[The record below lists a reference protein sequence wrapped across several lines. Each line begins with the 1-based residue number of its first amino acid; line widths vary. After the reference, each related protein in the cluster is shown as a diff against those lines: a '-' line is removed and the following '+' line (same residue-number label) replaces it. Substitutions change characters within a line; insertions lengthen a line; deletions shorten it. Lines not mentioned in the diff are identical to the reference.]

1 MTNDDRNDQDRTGDG
16 QAPRWGDAP
25 QQQQP
30 DAEAPRYGER
40 VDPAPTSTPQYG
52 EQYGQGQQQY
62 GQQSGQGQQQY
73 GQQSGQGDQQYGQQQ
88 YGQPS
93 STPSWNDQ
101 QRHDQGQHHDQQPY
115 AAAPAHS
122 GAPAWQSHDE
132 PKPKK
137 KKTVGIIAFVLGLLA
152 LVLGVVGGYIMG
164 SAISNSGVIDQIT
177 QNGSTNLTPEQMQ
190 SEVMNDPDVRSQ
202 LVGGIAVIGIAAFLG
217 LWALVQ
223 GIIAAVAK
231 RGRVW
236 GILAIVL
243 AVVATIATFVTY
255 AGVAAAGAVA
265 ANS

>member
-25 QQQQP
+25 QQQP
-30 DAEAPRYGER
+30 DAGAPRYGER

-52 EQYGQGQQQY
+52 EQYGQGQ
-62 GQQSGQGQQQY
+62 
-73 GQQSGQGDQQYGQQQ
+73 QQYGQQQ

-137 KKTVGIIAFVLGLLA
+137 KTLGVVAFVLGLAA
-152 LVLGVVGGYIMG
+152 LVIGVIGGYVMG
-164 SAISNSGVIDQIT
+164 SALANSDAINNLVPSSGATPDQ
-177 QNGSTNLTPEQMQ
+177 QELQRQ
-190 SEVMNDPDVRSQ
+190 LMNDP
-202 LVGGIAVIGIAAFLG
+202 AVISQIGVGAVIAGVAAILG

-223 GIIAAVAK
+223 GIIAAVTK
-231 RGRVW
+231 RGRGW
-236 GILAIVL
+236 GIFAIIL
-243 AVVATIATFVTY
+243 AVVATIATLVTY
-255 AGVAAAGAVA
+255 VGVAAAAAVG

>member
-1 MTNDDRNDQDRTGDG
+1 MGTLMTNDDRNDQDRTGDG

-25 QQQQP
+25 QQQP
-30 DAEAPRYGER
+30 DADAPRYGER

-52 EQYGQGQQQY
+52 EQYGHGQQQQY
-62 GQQSGQGQQQY
+62 GQPNGE
-73 GQQSGQGDQQYGQQQ
+73 QQ

-152 LVLGVVGGYIMG
+152 LVLGVIGGYIMG
-164 SAISNSGVIDQIT
+164 SAISNSGVLDQIT

-190 SEVMNDPDVRSQ
+190 SEVMSDPDVRSQ

-255 AGVAAAGAVA
+255 AGVAAAAAVG

>member
-25 QQQQP
+25 QQQP
-30 DAEAPRYGER
+30 DADAPRYGER

-62 GQQSGQGQQQY
+62 GQQSGQGE
-73 GQQSGQGDQQYGQQQ
+73 QQ

-101 QRHDQGQHHDQQPY
+101 QRHDQHHDQHHDQQPY

-152 LVLGVVGGYIMG
+152 LVLGVIGGYIMG
-164 SAISNSGVIDQIT
+164 SAISNSGVLDQIT

-190 SEVMNDPDVRSQ
+190 SEVMSDPDVRSQ
-202 LVGGIAVIGIAAFLG
+202 LVGGVAVIGIAAFLG

-255 AGVAAAGAVA
+255 AGVAAAAAVG

>member
-30 DAEAPRYGER
+30 DADAPRYGER

-62 GQQSGQGQQQY
+62 GQQQSGQGQ
-73 GQQSGQGDQQYGQQQ
+73 QQYGQQQ

-132 PKPKK
+132 PKPKKKKK

-190 SEVMNDPDVRSQ
+190 SEVMSDPDVRSQ

-255 AGVAAAGAVA
+255 AGVAAAGAVG

>member
-25 QQQQP
+25 QQQP

-73 GQQSGQGDQQYGQQQ
+73 GQPNGEQQ

-101 QRHDQGQHHDQQPY
+101 QRHDQQPY
-115 AAAPAHS
+115 AAAPAHA

-164 SAISNSGVIDQIT
+164 SAISNSGVLDQIT

-255 AGVAAAGAVA
+255 AGVAAAAVA

>member
-25 QQQQP
+25 QQP

-52 EQYGQGQQQY
+52 EQYGQGQQQQY
-62 GQQSGQGQQQY
+62 GQQSGQGQQY
-73 GQQSGQGDQQYGQQQ
+73 GQPNGEQQ

-101 QRHDQGQHHDQQPY
+101 QRHDQHHDQQPY
-115 AAAPAHS
+115 AAAPAHA

-137 KKTVGIIAFVLGLLA
+137 KT
-152 LVLGVVGGYIMG
+152 LGVVAFFLGLAALVIGVIGGYVMG
-164 SAISNSGVIDQIT
+164 SALANSDAINNLVPSSGATPDQ
-177 QNGSTNLTPEQMQ
+177 QELQRQ
-190 SEVMNDPDVRSQ
+190 LMNDP
-202 LVGGIAVIGIAAFLG
+202 AVISQIGVGAVIAGVAAILG

-223 GIIAAVAK
+223 GIIAAVTK
-231 RGRVW
+231 RGRGW
-236 GILAIVL
+236 GIFAIIL
-243 AVVATIATFVTY
+243 AVVATIATLVTY
-255 AGVAAAGAVA
+255 VGVAAAAAVA

>member
-16 QAPRWGDAP
+16 QAPSWGEAP
-25 QQQQP
+25 QQRP
-30 DAEAPRYGER
+30 DADAPRYGER
-40 VDPAPTSTPQYG
+40 VDPTPTSTPQYG

-62 GQQSGQGQQQY
+62 GQQYGQGQQQY
-73 GQQSGQGDQQYGQQQ
+73 GQPNGEQQ

-101 QRHDQGQHHDQQPY
+101 QRHDQHHDQQPY

-137 KKTVGIIAFVLGLLA
+137 KT
-152 LVLGVVGGYIMG
+152 LGVVAFFLGLAALVIGVIGGYVMG
-164 SAISNSGVIDQIT
+164 SALANSDAINNLVPSSGATPDQ
-177 QNGSTNLTPEQMQ
+177 QELQRQ
-190 SEVMNDPDVRSQ
+190 LMNDP
-202 LVGGIAVIGIAAFLG
+202 AVISQIGVGAVIAGVAAILG

-223 GIIAAVAK
+223 GIIAAVTK
-231 RGRVW
+231 RGRGW
-236 GILAIVL
+236 GIFAIIL
-243 AVVATIATFVTY
+243 AVVATIATLVTY
-255 AGVAAAGAVA
+255 VGVAAAAAVA

>member
-25 QQQQP
+25 QQQP
-30 DAEAPRYGER
+30 DADAPRYGER

-52 EQYGQGQQQY
+52 EQYGQGQ
-62 GQQSGQGQQQY
+62 
-73 GQQSGQGDQQYGQQQ
+73 QQYGQQQ

-137 KKTVGIIAFVLGLLA
+137 KTLGVVAFVLGLAA
-152 LVLGVVGGYIMG
+152 LVIGVIGGYVMG
-164 SAISNSGVIDQIT
+164 SALANSDAINNLVPSGGATPDQ
-177 QNGSTNLTPEQMQ
+177 QELQRQ
-190 SEVMNDPDVRSQ
+190 LMNDP
-202 LVGGIAVIGIAAFLG
+202 AVISQIGVGAVIAGVAAILG

-223 GIIAAVAK
+223 GIIAAVTK
-231 RGRVW
+231 RGRGW
-236 GILAIVL
+236 GIFAIIL
-243 AVVATIATFVTY
+243 AVVATIATLVTY
-255 AGVAAAGAVA
+255 VGVAAAAAVG

>member
-25 QQQQP
+25 QQQP
-30 DAEAPRYGER
+30 DADAPRYGER

-52 EQYGQGQQQY
+52 EQYGQGQQQ
-62 GQQSGQGQQQY
+62 QY
-73 GQQSGQGDQQYGQQQ
+73 GQPNGEQQ

-115 AAAPAHS
+115 AAAPAHP

-132 PKPKK
+132 PKPK

-164 SAISNSGVIDQIT
+164 SAISNSGVLDQIT

-190 SEVMNDPDVRSQ
+190 SEVMSDPDVRSQ

-255 AGVAAAGAVA
+255 AGVAAAAVA
-265 ANS
+265 GANS

>member
-25 QQQQP
+25 QQQP

-62 GQQSGQGQQQY
+62 GQ
-73 GQQSGQGDQQYGQQQ
+73 GQQQ

-115 AAAPAHS
+115 AAAPAHP

-137 KKTVGIIAFVLGLLA
+137 KKTVGIIAFVLGLLS
-152 LVLGVVGGYIMG
+152 LVLGVIGGYIMG
-164 SAISNSGVIDQIT
+164 SAISNSGALNDLL
-177 QNGSTNLTPEQMQ
+177 QNGSTTLTPEMQ
-190 SEVMNDPDVRSQ
+190 NDIMNDPAVRSQ
-202 LVGGIAVIGIAAFLG
+202 FVGGIAVAGVAAVLG

-223 GIIAAVAK
+223 GIIAAVTK
-231 RGRVW
+231 RGRAW
-236 GILAIVL
+236 GIFAIIL
-243 AVVATIATFVTY
+243 AVVATIATIVTY
-255 AGVAAAGAVA
+255 IGVAAASAMGSA
-265 ANS
+265 S

>member
-25 QQQQP
+25 QQQP
-30 DAEAPRYGER
+30 DAGAPRYGER

-52 EQYGQGQQQY
+52 EQYGQ
-62 GQQSGQGQQQY
+62 
-73 GQQSGQGDQQYGQQQ
+73 GQQQ

-137 KKTVGIIAFVLGLLA
+137 KTLGVVAFVLGLAA
-152 LVLGVVGGYIMG
+152 LVIGVIGGYVMG
-164 SAISNSGVIDQIT
+164 SALANSDAINNLVPSSGATPDQ
-177 QNGSTNLTPEQMQ
+177 QELQRQ
-190 SEVMNDPDVRSQ
+190 LMNDP
-202 LVGGIAVIGIAAFLG
+202 AVISQIGVGAVIAGVAAILG

-223 GIIAAVAK
+223 GIIAAVTK
-231 RGRVW
+231 RGRGW
-236 GILAIVL
+236 GIFAIIL
-243 AVVATIATFVTY
+243 AVVATIATLVTY
-255 AGVAAAGAVA
+255 VGVAAAAAVG

>member
-25 QQQQP
+25 QQQP
-30 DAEAPRYGER
+30 DADAPRYGER

-52 EQYGQGQQQY
+52 EQYGQ
-62 GQQSGQGQQQY
+62 
-73 GQQSGQGDQQYGQQQ
+73 GQQQ

-164 SAISNSGVIDQIT
+164 SAISNSGVLDQIT

-190 SEVMNDPDVRSQ
+190 NEVMSDPDVRSQ

-223 GIIAAVAK
+223 GIIAAVTK

-255 AGVAAAGAVA
+255 AGVAAAAAVG

>member
-30 DAEAPRYGER
+30 DADAPRYGER

-73 GQQSGQGDQQYGQQQ
+73 GQ
-88 YGQPS
+88 PS

-101 QRHDQGQHHDQQPY
+101 QRHDQGQHHDQQPD

-132 PKPKK
+132 PKPKKK

-190 SEVMNDPDVRSQ
+190 SEVMSDPDVRSQ

-255 AGVAAAGAVA
+255 AGVAAAGAVG

>member
-1 MTNDDRNDQDRTGDG
+1 MGTLMTNDDRNDQDRTGDG

-30 DAEAPRYGER
+30 DADAPRYGER

-62 GQQSGQGQQQY
+62 GQQSGQGE
-73 GQQSGQGDQQYGQQQ
+73 QQYGQQQ

-137 KKTVGIIAFVLGLLA
+137 KKTVGIIAFVLGLLS
-152 LVLGVVGGYIMG
+152 LVLGVIGGYIMG
-164 SAISNSGVIDQIT
+164 SAISNSGALNDLL
-177 QNGSTNLTPEQMQ
+177 QNGSTTLTPEMQ
-190 SEVMNDPDVRSQ
+190 NDIMNDPAVRSQ
-202 LVGGIAVIGIAAFLG
+202 FVGGIAVAGVAAVLG

-223 GIIAAVAK
+223 GIIAAVTK
-231 RGRVW
+231 RGRAW
-236 GILAIVL
+236 GIFAIIL
-243 AVVATIATFVTY
+243 AVVATIATIVTY
-255 AGVAAAGAVA
+255 IGVAAASAMGSA
-265 ANS
+265 S

>member
-25 QQQQP
+25 QQP

-52 EQYGQGQQQY
+52 EQYGQGQQQQY

-73 GQQSGQGDQQYGQQQ
+73 GQPNGEQQ

-101 QRHDQGQHHDQQPY
+101 QRHDQHHDQQPY

-137 KKTVGIIAFVLGLLA
+137 KT
-152 LVLGVVGGYIMG
+152 LGVVAFFLGLAALVIGVIGGYVMG
-164 SAISNSGVIDQIT
+164 SALANSDAINNLVPSSGATPDQ
-177 QNGSTNLTPEQMQ
+177 QELQRQ
-190 SEVMNDPDVRSQ
+190 LMNDP
-202 LVGGIAVIGIAAFLG
+202 AVISQIGVGAVIAGVAAILG

-223 GIIAAVAK
+223 GIIAAVTK
-231 RGRVW
+231 RGRGW
-236 GILAIVL
+236 GIFAIIL
-243 AVVATIATFVTY
+243 AVVATIATLVTY
-255 AGVAAAGAVA
+255 VGVAAAAAVA

>member
-1 MTNDDRNDQDRTGDG
+1 MGTLMTNDDRNDQDRTGDG

-25 QQQQP
+25 QQQP
-30 DAEAPRYGER
+30 DADAPRYGER

-52 EQYGQGQQQY
+52 EQYGQGQ
-62 GQQSGQGQQQY
+62 
-73 GQQSGQGDQQYGQQQ
+73 QQYGQQQ

-137 KKTVGIIAFVLGLLA
+137 KTLGVVAFVLGLAA
-152 LVLGVVGGYIMG
+152 LVIGVIGGYVMG
-164 SAISNSGVIDQIT
+164 SALANSDAINNLVPSGGATPDQ
-177 QNGSTNLTPEQMQ
+177 QELQRQ
-190 SEVMNDPDVRSQ
+190 LMNDP
-202 LVGGIAVIGIAAFLG
+202 AVISQIGVGAVIAGVAAILG

-223 GIIAAVAK
+223 GIIAAVTK
-231 RGRVW
+231 RGRGW
-236 GILAIVL
+236 GIFAIIL
-243 AVVATIATFVTY
+243 AVVATIATLVTY
-255 AGVAAAGAVA
+255 VGVAAAAAVG

>member
-25 QQQQP
+25 QQQP

-62 GQQSGQGQQQY
+62 GQQSGQGQQY
-73 GQQSGQGDQQYGQQQ
+73 GQPNGEQQ

-101 QRHDQGQHHDQQPY
+101 QRHDQHHDQQPY
-115 AAAPAHS
+115 AAAPAHA

-164 SAISNSGVIDQIT
+164 SAISNSGVLDQIT

-190 SEVMNDPDVRSQ
+190 SEVMSDPDVRSQ

-236 GILAIVL
+236 GILAIIL

-255 AGVAAAGAVA
+255 AGVAAAAVA